1 MKRFFI
7 TSILVLFC
15 SVVVFAGSGILEKL
29 QQIPQ
34 ISGIQKMN
42 VEPFEEYY
50 QFWFE
55 QPIDHNDPSRGTF
68 KQKVLLGHK
77 KQDAPVIV

>member
-55 QPIDHNDPSRGTF
+55 QPIDHNAPSGGLSSRKF
-68 KQKVLLGHK
+68 F
-77 KQDAPVIV
+77 